1 VLDNIFLDTVK
12 KYNLLKKKDKVILA
26 VSGGPDSVCMF
37 HLFCRMRER
46 LKLNIVCAHFNHG
59 LRKEADSDE
68 EFVRCLCTSYKV
80 KFVSAKKDV
89 NNFFRGDSLEQTAR
103 RLRFDFFLQCSRYYK
118 IRKIAIAHTRDD
130 VIETLLMRIIRGSAL
145 RGMRAIMP
153 KNMYKGMYII
163 RPLIEVDKGEVLKWL
178 KDNNYSYVID
188 KTNFED
194 KFLRNKIRHKLID
207 ELRKLN
213 PNVENSL
220 FNLSKIAAQD
230 YDFIYRYAR
239 EKFNSLKSSAHNS
252 IKLNLKDLN
261 SLHPAIVNE
270 IIRIAIENVKG
281 DLRRLEFR
289 HLEEIRDLIVN
300 RPEGSIVHLPY
311 LEVKKEENSIS
322 IKSLIL

>member
-1 VLDNIFLDTVK
+1 MKNIEKIFLASIED
-12 KYNLLKKKDKVILA
+12 NFMLKPSERVILGI
-26 VSGGPDSVCMF
+26 SGGPDSVCLL
-37 HLFCRMRER
+37 HLFYKYNSR
-46 LKLNIVCAHFNHG
+46 LKLKILAAHFNHG

-130 VIETLLMRIIRGSAL
+130 VIETLLMRIIRGTAL

-220 FNLSKIAAQD
+220 FNLSKT
-230 YDFIYRYAR
+230 F
-239 EKFNSLKSSAHNS
+239 H
-252 IKLNLKDLN
+252 
-261 SLHPAIVNE
+261 
-270 IIRIAIENVKG
+270 
-281 DLRRLEFR
+281 
-289 HLEEIRDLIVN
+289 
-300 RPEGSIVHLPY
+300 Y
-311 LEVKKEENSIS
+311 LFHCN
-322 IKSLIL
+322 

>member
-1 VLDNIFLDTVK
+1 MLNDIFLDTIK

-26 VSGGPDSVCMF
+26 VSRGPDSVCMF
-37 HLFCRMRER
+37 HLFCRLREM
-46 LKLNIVCAHFNHG
+46 LKLNIICAHFNHG

-68 EFVRCLCTSYKV
+68 KFVRDLCNSYKV
-80 KFVSAKKDV
+80 KFVSTKKDV
-89 NNFFRGDSLEQTAR
+89 NSFFRGDSLEQTAR
-103 RLRFDFFLQCSRYYK
+103 QLRFDFFLQCSRQYR

-153 KNMYKGMYII
+153 KSIYRGMYII
-163 RPLIEVDKGEVLKWL
+163 RPLIEADKGEILKWL

-230 YDFIYRYAR
+230 YDFIYGYAR
-239 EKFNSLKSSAHNS
+239 EKFDSLRLSSHSS
-252 IKLNLKDLN
+252 IKLKLKDLN

-270 IIRIAIENVKG
+270 VIRIAIENVKG

-300 RPEGSIVHLPY
+300 RPEGSVVHLPH
-311 LEVKKEENSIS
+311 LEVKKEEKCIS